1 MEPQRNEKK
10 WHWFGWGSSDQPSSL
25 CVAPRRVVLLGVVGL
40 GAVSGYLDDVL
51 LPALAMFCCDYRL
64 RSLSE
69 TTIDH
74 EKKPYSS
81 VR

>member
-1 MEPQRNEKK
+1 MEPQRQRKEVALV
-10 WHWFGWGSSDQPSSL
+10 WMGLLGSAIVAL
-25 CVAPRRVVLLGVVGL
+25 CCSTPGFVVLLGVVGL
-40 GAVSGYLDDVL
+40 GAAPDDVL
-51 LPALAMFCCDYRL
+51 LPALAMFVVITVYGL
-64 RSLSE
+64 LSE